1 MLGLSRPNSGDVIPF
16 FGLFPRHKRG
26 TSTGKDLEAW
36 ETDEKKMLHEL
47 CREQKDAQHLTYSDI
62 AEKSGIV
69 EKTVKNFFGGSKQP
83 SINTAGPIC
92 RALGVSL
99 DKYFDIVSNDQPGA
113 LELSQQENEHLV
125 EQGKL
130 KDERI
135 ERGDQSNQQKD
146 RFIIAMA
153 GFILFLVAY
162 TASVDLLNP
171 MIGLFRGEF
180 SLTGAVAL
188 LGFGVAAVYICI
200 MAVKDIRDR
209 RGKK

>member
-1 MLGLSRPNSGDVIPF
+1 MLYPFAGFFRPISGAHR
-16 FGLFPRHKRG
+16 LKK
-26 TSTGKDLEAW
+26 TLEAW
-36 ETDEKKMLHEL
+36 ETGEKKMLHEL
-47 CREQKDAQHLTYSDI
+47 CREQKDAQHLTYADI

-69 EKTVKNFFGGSKQP
+69 EKTVKNFFGGAKQP

-99 DKYFDIVSNDQPGA
+99 DKYFDIVTDEQLGA

-125 EQGKL
+125 EQGRL
-130 KDERI
+130 KDDRI
-135 ERGDQSNQQKD
+135 ERGDQSNAQKN
-146 RFIIAMA
+146 RIIIAMA

-162 TASVDLLNP
+162 MTSVDLLNP

-180 SLTGAVAL
+180 SLSGAVAL

-209 RGKK
+209 RDKK

>member
-1 MLGLSRPNSGDVIPF
+1 MCRAAKEE
-16 FGLFPRHKRG
+16 KRM
-26 TSTGKDLEAW
+26 TFAE
-36 ETDEKKMLHEL
+36 
-47 CREQKDAQHLTYSDI
+47 I

-69 EKTVKNFFGGSKQP
+69 EKTVKNFFSP
-83 SINTAGPIC
+83 SAKSPMLGTAAPIC
-92 RALGVSL
+92 RALGVSI
-99 DKYFDIVSNDQPGA
+99 DKSFSIVTDDQPAA

-125 EQGKL
+125 EQGRL
-130 KDERI
+130 KDDRI
-135 ERGDQSNQQKD
+135 ERGDQINAQKN
-146 RFIIAMA
+146 RIIIAMA

-162 TASVDLLNP
+162 MASVDLLNP

>member
-1 MLGLSRPNSGDVIPF
+1 MCRAAKEE
-16 FGLFPRHKRG
+16 KRM
-26 TSTGKDLEAW
+26 TFAE
-36 ETDEKKMLHEL
+36 
-47 CREQKDAQHLTYSDI
+47 I

-69 EKTVKNFFGGSKQP
+69 EKTVKNFFSPSSKSP
-83 SINTAGPIC
+83 MLGTAAPIC
-92 RALGVSL
+92 RALGVSI
-99 DKYFDIVSNDQPGA
+99 DKEFFIVTNDSPDA

-125 EQGKL
+125 EQGRL

-135 ERGDQSNQQKD
+135 ERGDQSNAQKD
-146 RFIIAMA
+146 RIIIAMA

-162 TASVDLLNP
+162 MASVDLLNP

-180 SLTGAVAL
+180 SLSGAVAL

-209 RGKK
+209 RGEK

>member
-1 MLGLSRPNSGDVIPF
+1 MQD
-16 FGLFPRHKRG
+16 
-26 TSTGKDLEAW
+26 
-36 ETDEKKMLHEL
+36 L
-47 CREQKDAQHLTYSDI
+47 CREAKEEKRMTYANI

-69 EKTVKNFFGGSKQP
+69 EKTVQNFFSSSSKLP
-83 SINTAGPIC
+83 PVYTAGPIC

-99 DKYFDIVSNDQPGA
+99 DKYFDIVTDEQPGA

-125 EQGKL
+125 EQGRL

-135 ERGDQSNQQKD
+135 ERGDKSNAQKD
-146 RFIIAMA
+146 RIIIAMA
-153 GFILFLVAY
+153 GFILFLFAY
-162 TASVDLLNP
+162 MASVDLLNP

-180 SLTGAVAL
+180 SFTGAVAL

-200 MAVKDIRDR
+200 MAVKDIRAR

>member
-1 MLGLSRPNSGDVIPF
+1 MTF
-16 FGLFPRHKRG
+16 A
-26 TSTGKDLEAW
+26 E
-36 ETDEKKMLHEL
+36 
-47 CREQKDAQHLTYSDI
+47 I

-69 EKTVKNFFGGSKQP
+69 EKTVKNFFSP
-83 SINTAGPIC
+83 SANSPMLGTAAPIC
-92 RALGVSL
+92 RALGVSI
-99 DKYFDIVSNDQPGA
+99 DKEFFIVTNDSPDA

-125 EQGKL
+125 EQGRL

-135 ERGDQSNQQKD
+135 ERGDQSNAQKV
-146 RFIIAMA
+146 RIIIAMA

-162 TASVDLLNP
+162 MASVDLLNP

-180 SLTGAVAL
+180 PLTGAVAL

>member
-1 MLGLSRPNSGDVIPF
+1 MQPKQRLTAKKNW
-16 FGLFPRHKRG
+16 
-26 TSTGKDLEAW
+26 EA
-36 ETDEKKMLHEL
+36 EVTDIEKALLNLQEA
-47 CREQKDAQHLTYSDI
+47 CRAAKEEKHMTYADI
-62 AEKSGIV
+62 AEESGIV
-69 EKTVKNFFGGSKQP
+69 EKTVKNFFSPSSKSP
-83 SINTAGPIC
+83 MLGTAAPIC
-92 RALGVSL
+92 RALGVSI
-99 DKYFDIVSNDQPGA
+99 DKEFFIVTNDSPDA

-125 EQGKL
+125 EQGRL
-130 KDERI
+130 KDDRI
-135 ERGDQSNQQKD
+135 ERGDQSNAQKN
-146 RFIIAMA
+146 RIIIAMA

-162 TASVDLLNP
+162 MASVDLLNP

>member
-1 MLGLSRPNSGDVIPF
+1 MCRAAKEE
-16 FGLFPRHKRG
+16 KRM
-26 TSTGKDLEAW
+26 TFAE
-36 ETDEKKMLHEL
+36 
-47 CREQKDAQHLTYSDI
+47 I

-69 EKTVKNFFGGSKQP
+69 EKTVKNFFSP
-83 SINTAGPIC
+83 SAKSPMLGTAAPIC
-92 RALGVSL
+92 RALGVSI
-99 DKYFDIVSNDQPGA
+99 DKSFSIVTDDQPAA

-125 EQGKL
+125 EQGRL

-135 ERGDQSNQQKD
+135 ERGDQINAQKN
-146 RFIIAMA
+146 RIIIAMA

-162 TASVDLLNP
+162 MASVDLLNP

-200 MAVKDIRDR
+200 MAVKDICAR

>member
-1 MLGLSRPNSGDVIPF
+1 MLYPFSGFSRAISGAHR
-16 FGLFPRHKRG
+16 LEK
-26 TSTGKDLEAW
+26 TLEAW
-36 ETDEKKMLHEL
+36 KTDEKKMLHEL
-47 CREQKDAQHLTYSDI
+47 CREQKDAQHLTYADI
-62 AEKSGIV
+62 AEMSGIV

-125 EQGKL
+125 EQGRL

-135 ERGDQSNQQKD
+135 ERGDKSNAQKD
-146 RFIIAMA
+146 RIIIAMA

-162 TASVDLLNP
+162 MTSVDLLNP

-180 SLTGAVAL
+180 SFIGAVAL

>member
-1 MLGLSRPNSGDVIPF
+1 MCRAAKEE
-16 FGLFPRHKRG
+16 KRM
-26 TSTGKDLEAW
+26 TFAE
-36 ETDEKKMLHEL
+36 
-47 CREQKDAQHLTYSDI
+47 I

-69 EKTVKNFFGGSKQP
+69 EKTVKNFFSP
-83 SINTAGPIC
+83 SAKSPMLGTAAPIC
-92 RALGVSL
+92 RALGVSI
-99 DKYFDIVSNDQPGA
+99 DKNFDIVTDDQPGA

-125 EQGKL
+125 EQGRL

-135 ERGDQSNQQKD
+135 ERGDQSNAQKD
-146 RFIIAMA
+146 RIIIAMA

-162 TASVDLLNP
+162 MASVDLLNP

-180 SLTGAVAL
+180 SFTGAVAL

-209 RGKK
+209 RDKK